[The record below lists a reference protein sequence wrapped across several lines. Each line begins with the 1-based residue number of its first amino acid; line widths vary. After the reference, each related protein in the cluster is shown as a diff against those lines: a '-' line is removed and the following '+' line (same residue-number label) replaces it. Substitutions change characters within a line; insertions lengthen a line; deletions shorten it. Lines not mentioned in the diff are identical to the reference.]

1 MTKKIRIRIWIVV
14 VIISVMW
21 FSDWSF
27 AADQW
32 DNFKDLAWTLQYI
45 VSMLSWLWV
54 FFAKLAWTF
63 LTNQWVYWE
72 ELWLDALLW
81 KFWNVIKNIAN
92 FCLWFYFVYII
103 FAWLIKKEK
112 ENIVSKLK
120 KNILW
125 LLVAWI
131 WIQASWFFTAA
142 IIDISTLTLSAAW
155 SFPAQVIS
163 NSPYIQTS
171 LEQSIVA
178 TFSGYDNW
186 KEISFASKNAKSSS
200 ILESRIVHLDK
211 LQTKTGWLDTLM
223 PKPEDVAWPLYF
235 IWFSILK
242 TDVLTSIDSSSD
254 KWLKKTIINTIIQW
268 GTTVIFAIEM
278 IALCVLALMRI
289 LYLWMF
295 IVVSPLAVLIRC
307 IENAREKTLGWDKSF
322 LSKFT
327 KQINF
332 KTFFVNVFK
341 PTFVVLWFWVALIF
355 VSLMNGVILE
365 HSWWRTFDA
374 KWAKIQTF
382 EDPRTNSNW
391 EEWNWTY
398 TSVLSH
404 DFLDYTLAHAW
415 KSLLQLVLSII
426 TVMIVYYILS
436 FAIKFSWWS
445 DFVSSK
451 MEWFQ
456 EWIGNWIGKMPILP
470 VTTYDKNWLPV
481 NSAISANKVFGLG
494 SEQNLIERKI
504 DVYQGGLDDQYQ
516 EQRKAIQS
524 LFTKEVTWYLT
535 DDERRKIEAVKTEGA
550 PIDILKAKKNAIEKS
565 KDWKWMT
572 LDPNTASNNWF
583 WIEQFEAWLENSNN
597 KRISWTKYDTAWNNM
612 INRWNDDKNKDG
624 RTLEKMF
631 KTDENNNVK
640 AYADFFGLSL
650 SSNTWEELKKADIS
664 KWTPSE
670 TS

>member
-1 MTKKIRIRIWIVV
+1 MAL
-14 VIISVMW
+14 IS

-27 AADQW
+27 AAADQW
-32 DNFKDLAWTLQYI
+32 ANFKDLAWTLQYI
-45 VSMLSWLWV
+45 VSVLAWVWV

-171 LEQSIVA
+171 LEQSIVT

-391 EEWNWTY
+391 EEWNLTY

-404 DFLDYTLAHAW
+404 DFLEFTLAHAW

-456 EWIGNWIGKMPILP
+456 KWIGDWIGKMPILP

-494 SEQNLIERKI
+494 GEQNLIERKI
-504 DVYQGGLDDQYQ
+504 DVYQGGLRDQYE
-516 EQRKAIQS
+516 EQREAVQN
-524 LFTKEVTWYLT
+524 LFNDHVTWHLS
-535 DDERRKIEAVKTEGA
+535 DEEMRKIKTAGNVWGGNNGME
-550 PIDILKAKKNAIEKS
+550 ILTLKKNSIVKS
-565 KDWKWMT
+565 PEWKWMT
-572 LDPNTASNNWF
+572 LNPTTASNNWF
-583 WIEQFEAWLENSNN
+583 WITEFTDRLN
-597 KRISWTKYDTAWNNM
+597 KRVEKNDYSDAPSDWGSMIKAWGNIDKDKRNLETLFSKSEYVKTYAKYFFDEGDDRSKIS
-612 INRWNDDKNKDG
+612 
-624 RTLEKMF
+624 
-631 KTDENNNVK
+631 
-640 AYADFFGLSL
+640 
-650 SSNTWEELKKADIS
+650 TWEELKNADIS
-664 KWTPSE
+664 KK
-670 TS
+670 